1 MDGILPCSSYIFH
14 IYFHI
19 FSIFF
24 IGGWMV
30 FYHVFHS
37 PDLSPT
43 FTYYVHATCPN
54 LCSKMSK
61 RHKMCFYILCTWDSS
76 LAEKVKNYSR
86 KHAEETYRNC
96 TVDLD
101 VCEWSWVR
109 TSVKL
114 SSSFKVNQSLG
125 RRGETFLSSLK
136 NWAKNSSDMLREIN
150 LKSVILHRTFRPV
163 AKFVIVQAKVEE
175 ENSEA
180 GWQ

>member
-1 MDGILPCSSYIFH
+1 MDGILPCSSYICH
-14 IYFHI
+14 IYILYIFHI
-19 FSIFF
+19 FHW
-24 IGGWMV
+24 WMNGILSC
-30 FYHVFHS
+30 FSFTRPLSYIYILCTC
-37 PDLSPT
+37 DLPQS
-43 FTYYVHATCPN
+43 
-54 LCSKMSK
+54 LLKMSK

-86 KHAEETYRNC
+86 KHAEETYWNC

-136 NWAKNSSDMLREIN
+136 NWAKNSSDMLRE
-150 LKSVILHRTFRPV
+150 KMAFERTTGRSVNT
-163 AKFVIVQAKVEE
+163 
-175 ENSEA
+175 
-180 GWQ
+180 